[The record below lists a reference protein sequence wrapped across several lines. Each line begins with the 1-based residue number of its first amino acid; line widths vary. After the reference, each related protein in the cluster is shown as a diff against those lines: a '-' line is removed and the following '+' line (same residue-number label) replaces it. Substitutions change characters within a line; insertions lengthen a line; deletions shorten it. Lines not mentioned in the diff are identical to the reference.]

1 MKQNGKTIN
10 SYFIFIILLL
20 LVIFGLNL
28 LNNRTDEY
36 TKAEFIADLDAGN
49 VSEVVVQPNGEAP
62 TGYLEI
68 QMKNGVSHKLYA
80 TDITEL
86 ETLVREYGF
95 DPVVNDIERENWF
108 LTYMLP
114 MLVVLA
120 VGIFLFM
127 MMNAQ
132 QAGGGNGKMMN
143 FGKSRAKMTLG
154 DKSVTFAQVAGLK
167 EEKEELEEIVDFLKE
182 PGKYTG
188 VGARIPK
195 GVLLEGPPGTG
206 KKIGRAH
213 V

>member
-1 MKQNGKTIN
+1 MKLKQNGKTIN

-86 ETLVREYGF
+86 ETLVPDLYAADAGR
-95 DPVVNDIERENWF
+95 
-108 LTYMLP
+108 
-114 MLVVLA
+114 
-120 VGIFLFM
+120 
-127 MMNAQ
+127 
-132 QAGGGNGKMMN
+132 AGGGN
-143 FGKSRAKMTLG
+143 FPVH
-154 DKSVTFAQVAGLK
+154 DD
-167 EEKEELEEIVDFLKE
+167 EC
-182 PGKYTG
+182 PTG
-188 VGARIPK
+188 R
-195 GVLLEGPPGTG
+195 
-206 KKIGRAH
+206 RR
-213 V
+213 